1 MFSFCF
7 GPTQGC
13 FYVLS
18 VICFQVLCM
27 LLKIWIELN
36 IFASAYPV
44 VLALFIETA
53 ILFPLDWLCTFV
65 KSWLRV

>member
-1 MFSFCF
+1 
-7 GPTQGC
+7 
-13 FYVLS
+13 
-18 VICFQVLCM
+18 M

-53 ILFPLDWLCTFV
+53 LHLCQKLVACMMGLFLA
-65 KSWLRV
+65 SES